1 LLSTY
6 RYCRLL
12 SIPRLDGRDP
22 VKLLLVT
29 FTLFNWDNI
38 PRLDG
43 IDPRRLLPLTS
54 RNVRDVS
61 PPSDEGNDPDRP
73 LLVTLIDTINPPEH
87 ITFCQLDVLTPAHI
101 LDTFGNPPTHCHVLL
116 RAVFEH
122 IPADAQRSHI
132 ILPSDHEAVGDLVT
146 VNTSNATGISLL
158 TDIRPEGLDVGN
170 MGDTDG
176 DGDGRLGDAEGD
188 GDELGPD
195 VGCTLGT
202 DDGMRDGADDIG

>member
-1 LLSTY
+1 M
-6 RYCRLL
+6 
-12 SIPRLDGRDP
+12 
-22 VKLLLVT
+22 
-29 FTLFNWDNI
+29 
-38 PRLDG
+38 
-43 IDPRRLLPLTS
+43 DPRRLLPLTS
-54 RNVRDVS
+54 KSVRDVS

-122 IPADAQRSHI
+122 IPADTQRSHI

-146 VNTSNATGISLL
+146 VNTSDATGISLL
-158 TDIRPEGLDVGN
+158 TDIRPEGLDVEN
-170 MGDTDG
+170 MGDTDGDG
-176 DGDGRLGDAEGD
+176 DGDGRLGDAEGNDEDGKEEGNGDGCID

-202 DDGMRDGADDIG
+202 DDGMRYGADDIGYTLGSIDGIVVDPHIGVFP